1 MKFLHFVSLILLVS
15 VLPPRLNGQEV
26 SANPTRPSSSDNAFL
41 TANGYAEIETGW
53 SSTSTLWTLPTLLK
67 VTIDERIELGATAYG
82 LLQQPK
88 GGTAAFGTPGGQIKY
103 QVDKGPGGALAT
115 VFHVDWPSDGPPAY
129 TFYPVLSMI
138 GNFISLDATL
148 GATVTQ
154 PFGGNRQ
161 SSFFYAVAASP
172 TIHPKVGFYLEL
184 YGTLSENAP
193 VHAIDAGISYPISSR
208 LVVDLAV
215 GTALTN
221 NADDLVFQVGL
232 TTTIARVFR

>member
-1 MKFLHFVSLILLVS
+1 MLK
-15 VLPPRLNGQEV
+15 
-26 SANPTRPSSSDNAFL
+26 L
-41 TANGYAEIETGW
+41 T
-53 SSTSTLWTLPTLLK
+53 
-67 VTIDERIELGATAYG
+67 VDERIELGGTAYG

-88 GGTAAFGTPGGQIKY
+88 GGTTAFGTPGAQIKY
-103 QVDKGPGGALAT
+103 QASKGPWGALST

-129 TFYPVLSMI
+129 TLYPVLSAI
-138 GNFISLDATL
+138 GSFISLDATL

-161 SSFFYAVAASP
+161 SSFFYAFAASL
-172 TIHPKVGFYLEL
+172 TIHPKIGFYVEL
-184 YGTLSENAP
+184 YGTLSDSAP

-221 NADDLVFQVGL
+221 NADDLVFQIGF
-232 TTTIARVFR
+232 TTTIARVFP